1 MTDLLADEVLDTIVI
16 KINDLLL
23 NHFRITLL
31 YLSYNLSTCKFL
43 DKEGSTLC
51 SILNNKRICAT
62 LITERS
68 VCLKGMSLR
77 TLSDRNRVEICA
89 LEEHVSSSFC
99 YSRLLTAEYSCKTHR
114 LLGISDHEV
123 CCAES
128 TLNSVKSN
136 ELLAFL
142 RSADY
147 YLATSDLRC
156 IKCMKRLAD
165 LMKNEVGDINDIVD
179 RTKTYCK
186 ELLLKPLR
194 GCCYLYSLDGCSCI
208 TRSSI
213 SCEDLYRNR
222 LSFALCKC
230 RNIRNIEFAWN
241 IIMLEVGI
249 QVAGNTDMRSGI
261 HAVCGETDLDDCIC
275 CESEII
281 LCRCSHHSLRIKY
294 HDTVM

>member
-1 MTDLLADEVLDTIVI
+1 
-16 KINDLLL
+16 
-23 NHFRITLL
+23 
-31 YLSYNLSTCKFL
+31 
-43 DKEGSTLC
+43 
-51 SILNNKRICAT
+51 
-62 LITERS
+62 
-68 VCLKGMSLR
+68 
-77 TLSDRNRVEICA
+77 
-89 LEEHVSSSFC
+89 
-99 YSRLLTAEYSCKTHR
+99 
-114 LLGISDHEV
+114 
-123 CCAES
+123 
-128 TLNSVKSN
+128 
-136 ELLAFL
+136 
-142 RSADY
+142 
-147 YLATSDLRC
+147 
-156 IKCMKRLAD
+156 MKRLTD

-281 LCRCSHHSLRIKY
+281 LCRCSHHSLRIEY